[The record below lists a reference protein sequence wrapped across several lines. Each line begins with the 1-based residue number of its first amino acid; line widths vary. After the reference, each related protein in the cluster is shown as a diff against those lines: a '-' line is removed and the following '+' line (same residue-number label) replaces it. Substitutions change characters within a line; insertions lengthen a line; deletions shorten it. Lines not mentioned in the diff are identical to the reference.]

1 MVNKSC
7 ICSKKTSQSG
17 KNSAYGNQKWAL
29 SMSCDKGNKASGYF
43 GTPWVD
49 WTEIRGQEK
58 ALWVSEWWGF
68 GHKTRRGR
76 SRDREYCQ
84 KCISKRFMGCVLIR
98 TFLHYCHHGLQ
109 RFVRIYESPCDT
121 WCSLLGRRDS
131 PLCLTGSVAATAHN
145 LSSSTSSWSSRWKG
159 QAKLKQSFFFGE
171 RVNVWSKLVE
181 PHTRW
186 PKLNCKSQGY
196 LLWLPPNSF
205 GVSQSVNLN
214 LKLRRGK
221 SSLTAVLAARV
232 C

>member
-1 MVNKSC
+1 ME
-7 ICSKKTSQSG
+7 T
-17 KNSAYGNQKWAL
+17 KNEHWACRVIRETRQAGTL
-29 SMSCDKGNKASGYF
+29 SPVELIEQRLGDRK
-43 GTPWVD
+43 
-49 WTEIRGQEK
+49 RH
-58 ALWVSEWWGF
+58 SESLSDGVF
-68 GHKTRRGR
+68 GHKTRRRR
-76 SRDREYCQ
+76 SREREYCH
-84 KCISKRFMGCVLIR
+84 KCISKRFMGCVLVR

-131 PLCLTGSVAATAHN
+131 PLCLTGSVATTAHN

-159 QAKLKQSFFFGE
+159 QDKLKQSFF
-171 RVNVWSKLVE
+171 SKKESMSGLNWLT
-181 PHTRW
+181 PKIRW